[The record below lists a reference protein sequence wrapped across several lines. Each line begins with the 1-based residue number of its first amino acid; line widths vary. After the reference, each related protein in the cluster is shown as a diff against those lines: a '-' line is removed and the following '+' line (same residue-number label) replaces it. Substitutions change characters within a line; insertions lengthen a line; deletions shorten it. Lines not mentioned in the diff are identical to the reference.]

1 MQTRTQ
7 LLTKSHTKVAQL
19 FATINKNSP
28 EEDSQNNPDA
38 KLQSLF
44 SANNQFVPNIWG
56 EGIDFMQPKTTQ
68 SDVIL
73 IVDDNPSNLQVL
85 FSYLEQAGF
94 KVLLAEDG
102 KSAIQIAQSQT
113 PDLILLDI
121 LMPELN
127 GFETCQLLKSQ
138 TATKDIPIIFLT
150 ALSETLDKV
159 QGFELGGVDYITK
172 PTEQEEVLMRIQTHL
187 TIQRMRHKLISQNQE
202 LQQTLNFEALV
213 RRITDKIRDSLDEIT
228 ILQTATTE
236 LAKALDLNGCQIELY
251 DPQQVSATIAY
262 EYTITL
268 PKSLGTTRKVDNFP
282 ELYVQLLEKIPVQL
296 VEKIPQFNPT
306 GIQVTRLACPI
317 FDDQGIIG
325 NLWGLRPPEEVFNE
339 FEIRLMQ
346 QVASQCAIAI
356 RQARLYE
363 TSQKYGE
370 ELKKLNQLK
379 DDFLKTISHELKTP
393 MSSIQLATQT
403 MEKLISSEANFANS
417 PTFSK
422 VFQIFHQSCQR
433 QSQLI
438 EDLLTLTHVDAKSQ
452 TLVNEWIDLHPWITN
467 ITELFFNG
475 MRNPKHQINFEF
487 ERQNMRF
494 ISDPLILERIF
505 RELLNNALKYTPDE
519 EQIIIKTQATDNEI
533 SLCVI
538 NTGIEI
544 SPEEQE
550 LVFTPF
556 YRIPSDDPWQYAG
569 TGLGLTLV
577 QKLAKVLGASVN
589 LESKEGQT
597 VFSVIFAKELFDI
610 S

>member
-1 MQTRTQ
+1 
-7 LLTKSHTKVAQL
+7 
-19 FATINKNSP
+19 
-28 EEDSQNNPDA
+28 
-38 KLQSLF
+38 
-44 SANNQFVPNIWG
+44 
-56 EGIDFMQPKTTQ
+56 
-68 SDVIL
+68 
-73 IVDDNPSNLQVL
+73 
-85 FSYLEQAGF
+85 
-94 KVLLAEDG
+94 
-102 KSAIQIAQSQT
+102 
-113 PDLILLDI
+113 
-121 LMPELN
+121 
-127 GFETCQLLKSQ
+127 
-138 TATKDIPIIFLT
+138 
-150 ALSETLDKV
+150 
-159 QGFELGGVDYITK
+159 
-172 PTEQEEVLMRIQTHL
+172 MRQ
-187 TIQRMRHKLISQNQE
+187 KLISQNQE

-236 LAKALDLNGCQIELY
+236 LAKALHLNGCQIELY
-251 DPQQVSATIAY
+251 DPQKVSATIAY

-363 TSQKYGE
+363 TSQKYGQ

-403 MEKLISSEANFANS
+403 MKKLISSDANFSNS
-417 PTFSK
+417 PTFNK
-422 VFQIFHQSCQR
+422 VFQIFHESCQR

-452 TLVNEWIDLHPWITN
+452 KLVNEWIDLHPWITN
-467 ITELFFNG
+467 VTELFFNG
-475 MRNPKHQINFEF
+475 MRNSKHQINFEF
-487 ERQNMRF
+487 EPQNISF
-494 ISDPLILERIF
+494 ISDPLILGRIL

-519 EQIIIKTQATDNEI
+519 EQIIIKTQATDNEV

-556 YRIPSDDPWQYAG
+556 YRIPSKDPWQYAG

-597 VFSVIFAKELFDI
+597 VFYVIFSKELFDI